1 MPLYGYGCPKNA
13 RRGARALQNRLVN
26 GLRLRP
32 LRIDDEQVA
41 RRAHDELQADAFT
54 FCLNLEPDMSW
65 AEYLAV
71 LDADQ
76 RGELFT
82 DDGVA
87 ATFLVAEAEGN
98 IVGRASI
105 RHTLNDFLAHE
116 GGHIGYAVRP
126 AFRRRGY
133 ATAILEQSLVIA
145 RVLGVTDVLVTCDN
159 DNVGSAA
166 VIERCG
172 GVLDSVVT
180 SRSGAPMR
188 RYWIR

>member
-1 MPLYGYGCPKNA
+1 
-13 RRGARALQNRLVN
+13 
-26 GLRLRP
+26 
-32 LRIDDEQVA
+32 
-41 RRAHDELQADAFT
+41 
-54 FCLNLEPDMSW
+54 MSW

-87 ATFLVAEAEGN
+87 ATFLVAEAERN

-105 RHTLNDFLAHE
+105 RHALNDFLAHE

-145 RVLGVTDVLVTCDN
+145 RALGVTDVLVTCDN

-166 VIERCG
+166 VIEGCG